1 MNFNKLINFN
11 NLKKEAK
18 LFKKNKPF
26 NYLVVDDF
34 FESNFAKKLESEIPN
49 YNDNIC
55 RNANFLQKRIK
66 PRIAEA
72 LAEAQGQDCFP
83 SP

>member
-1 MNFNKLINFN
+1 KRLNFGLYRLI
-11 NLKKEAK
+11 KTIAQ
-18 LFKKNKPF
+18 
-26 NYLVVDDF
+26 DC
-34 FESNFAKKLESEIPN
+34 
-49 YNDNIC
+49 IC
-55 RNANFLQKRIK
+55 LRSFLQKRIK